1 MVDLTDLGAFS
12 LPPIFG
18 LNHPILTGDF
28 VSSQLAGAPL
38 RLRLRHMCRVSFV
51 PVVFK
56 MPASTGLASRHWQW
70 RALPLAEVKVEG
82 QL

>member
-38 RLRLRHMCRVSFV
+38 RLRL
-51 PVVFK
+51 
-56 MPASTGLASRHWQW
+56 
-70 RALPLAEVKVEG
+70 
-82 QL
+82 